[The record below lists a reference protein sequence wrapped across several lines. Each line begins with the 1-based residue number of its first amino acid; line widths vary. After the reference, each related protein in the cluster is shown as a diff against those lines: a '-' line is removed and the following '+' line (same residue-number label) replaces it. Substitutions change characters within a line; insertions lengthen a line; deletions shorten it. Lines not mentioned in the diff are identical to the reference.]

1 MEAECELGTAG
12 QRVRPGCSVHSELAR
27 AGRPSPVPGGRRRK
41 SGGSPWLGVGSLS
54 RQGPLLPR
62 ATDDAERAAASAG
75 NAAAPGPE
83 GLGGPGRGWA
93 GLQGA
98 PEGLLA
104 RAWVRGEAGAGNS
117 SPKGQIACCC
127 QRGRLLLP
135 SPSCR
140 VSGPDYNSRGAPR
153 RHAPPLAPSHPHPRQ
168 SWTAAARAGG
178 RSVGCRGG
186 GRRPARQ
193 RRRGLSPP
201 GSLGSPWTL
210 LGHTDRVSRVTRADP
225 SPLR

>member
-1 MEAECELGTAG
+1 MAPTLLPSPPTAKSGHTAAASHTPQPGFPLLCQGCCFGYLNKKKVELDLKFPFLEFLLGTRPCERERRARRGQVEAECELGTAG

-98 PEGLLA
+98 PEGVLA
-104 RAWVRGEAGAGNS
+104 RAWVRGEAGAGES
-117 SPKGQIACCC
+117 SPKGQIA
-127 QRGRLLLP
+127 RVLLP
-135 SPSCR
+135 ARSP
-140 VSGPDYNSRGAPR
+140 AP
-153 RHAPPLAPSHPHPRQ
+153 ALPLLQ
-168 SWTAAARAGG
+168 
-178 RSVGCRGG
+178 
-186 GRRPARQ
+186 
-193 RRRGLSPP
+193 GLWP
-201 GSLGSPWTL
+201 
-210 LGHTDRVSRVTRADP
+210 
-225 SPLR
+225 